1 MLQIIDR
8 ETVLCYNILSF
19 FNKIQEG
26 AQMKKLTCLIL
37 ALVLLVSASAALA
50 EKKSVDGLSDRK
62 IKIHSAKLNPSADE
76 MIEQGISPTTGRN
89 LDEIEWED
97 GFVGVAVTGQYQP
110 IMVQGS
116 NAGNGV
122 EYNKVTGQYYKTA
135 PVNGTYADVV
145 YMAPQKRSG
154 SETRMSMIFSDTIPD
169 YVGFV
174 RSTRLTHCRLRQEW
188 ECAFCTSGY
197 ASWDVP
203 GEWKRLGVKNPE
215 GAKEKDPGI
224 VYVGDY
230 PKVWKPYV
238 WRVSGI
244 NDANSEVFMT
254 ADIVKNIVPKNHVP
268 ANHTWLF
275 TDDIPAGGDKAEI
288 VYVTF
293 GNKTESDCRLEYS
306 EDDNAYIRWCAVSK
320 TEDVPY
326 KDVKLVN
333 PEIKQVTTGT
343 GKKQKKIVVDDRV
356 ENEVFKF
363 NNVIIQSVSFKWL
376 SGLRPDPQL
385 VGTGNADY
393 FMCGMHYTG
402 VWERKDD
409 NSRTVFYGEDGREIE
424 LQRGKTLIILFDYT
438 EKYNNKKSTANI
450 QYE

>member
-1 MLQIIDR
+1 
-8 ETVLCYNILSF
+8 
-19 FNKIQEG
+19 
-26 AQMKKLTCLIL
+26 MKKLTCLIL
-37 ALVLLVSASAALA
+37 ALVLLISASAALA
-50 EKKSVDGLSDRK
+50 EKKAIDGVSERN
-62 IKIHSAKLNPSADE
+62 IKIHSAGLNPSADE
-76 MIEQGISPTTGRN
+76 MIEQGISPTTGRY
-89 LDEIEWED
+89 LDEIEWND
-97 GFVGVAVTGQYQP
+97 GFVGVAVTGEYQP
-110 IMVQGS
+110 IMVQVS

-122 EYNKVTGQYYKTA
+122 EYNKATGLYYKTA

-145 YMAPQKRSG
+145 YMAPQKHSG
-154 SETRMSMIFSDTIPD
+154 AESRMSMIFSDTIPD

-215 GAKEKDPGI
+215 GARENDPGI

-230 PKVWKPYV
+230 PKVWRPYV

-254 ADIVKNIVPKNHVP
+254 AGIVQNIVPKDHVP

-275 TDDIPAGGDKAEI
+275 TDDVPAGGDKAEI

-293 GNKTESDCRLEYS
+293 GSPESNCRLEYN
-306 EDDNAYIRWCAVSK
+306 ETENAYTRWAPVSK
-320 TEDVPY
+320 TQDVVC
-326 KDVKLVN
+326 KDVTLVN
-333 PEIKQVTTGT
+333 PVIKQVTDAT
-343 GKKQKKIVVDDRV
+343 GKKVKKIVTEGRV
-356 ENEVFKF
+356 ENQEFLF
-363 NNVIIQSVSFKWL
+363 NNVIIQSVNFKWL
-376 SGLRPDPQL
+376 SGLRPDPEL

-393 FMCGMHYTG
+393 FMCGQHYTG

-409 NSRTVFYGEDGREIE
+409 NSRTVYYGEDGNEIE
-424 LQRGKTLIILFDYT
+424 LQRGKTLIILFDYN
-438 EKYNNKKSTANI
+438 ELYNNKQSKVSI
-450 QYE
+450 EYE